1 MDRTGNKKFLAG
13 LGLLMLGLIIWS
25 FGSGSPDQSFPP
37 APDFQLTDLEGKTHT
52 LSDYKGKI
60 LLINFWATWCPPCR
74 AEIPDF
80 VEVYASKKSQGLE
93 ILGVSVDNLAPS
105 ALKNFVSR
113 LKINYP
119 VALATE
125 KIILDFQPGE
135 YIPTTIV
142 LDKKGHIRYKH
153 VGQLDKETLLS
164 IFNSLSQEK

>member
-1 MDRTGNKKFLAG
+1 MDRTGNKKFSAG

-25 FGSGSPDQSFPP
+25 SGSGFPDQSFPP
-37 APDFQLTDLEGKTHT
+37 APDFRLIDLEGKTHT
-52 LSDYKGKI
+52 LSDYQGKI

-125 KIILDFQPGE
+125 KIILDYQPGE

-142 LDKKGHIRYKH
+142 LDKKGRIRHKH

-164 IFNSLSQEK
+164 IFDSLSQEK

>member
-1 MDRTGNKKFLAG
+1 MDKTGNKKFSAG

-25 FGSGSPDQSFPP
+25 SGSGFPDQSFRP
-37 APDFQLTDLEGKTHT
+37 APDFRLTDLEGKTLT
-52 LSDYKGKI
+52 LSDYQGKI

-93 ILGVSVDNLAPS
+93 ILGVSVDNLDPS
-105 ALKNFVSR
+105 SLKNFVSR

-125 KIILDFQPGE
+125 KIILDYQPGE

-142 LDKKGHIRYKH
+142 LDKKGRIRHKH

-164 IFNSLSQEK
+164 IFDSLSQEK

>member
-1 MDRTGNKKFLAG
+1 MKRTGNKKFLAG
-13 LGLLMLGLIIWS
+13 LDLLMLGLIIWS
-25 FGSGSPDQSFPP
+25 SGSGSSDQNFPP
-37 APDFQLTDLEGKTHT
+37 APDFRLTDLEGKTLT
-52 LSDYKGKI
+52 LSDYQDRI

-80 VEVYASKKSQGLE
+80 IEVYASKKSQGLE
-93 ILGVSVDNLAPS
+93 ILGVSVDNLSPS
-105 ALKNFVSR
+105 SLKNFVSR

-142 LDKKGHIRYKH
+142 LDKKGRIRHKH
-153 VGQLDKETLLS
+153 VGQLDKKTLLS
-164 IFNSLSQEK
+164 IFDSLSQEK